1 MRNVAVPT
9 GKIFKN
15 RFGAFQACYVGE
27 MFTSFPIGFIRDAH
41 RDLIQ
46 ITQDVQIG
54 EDQVGRA
61 LDLEEQK
68 NTPFTWGDVKH
79 IEFEDDDVIRF
90 EYVEGYY
97 SENNSYDE
105 HFSGMVI
112 RKVLETD
119 EQFERR
125 QKRIT
130 QDEKWAKERRYESYL
145 RLKKE
150 FEGYGKNE

>member
-1 MRNVAVPT
+1 MVKLLIILGEEKNNVYICLMENKSKE
-9 GKIFKN
+9 KI
-15 RFGAFQACYVGE
+15 YVD
-27 MFTSFPIGFIRDAH
+27 TPIY
-41 RDLIQ
+41 Q
-46 ITQDVQIG
+46 
-54 EDQVGRA
+54 
-61 LDLEEQK
+61 EQK

-79 IEFEDDDVIRF
+79 IEFEDEDVIRF

-125 QKRIT
+125 QKRIG